1 MGDVRESGWG
11 NSSGGARR
19 EASGSGNRA
28 LFSVMLYSFARVS
41 AVLGMPSSPP
51 AARPA
56 APLPGW
62 WPLAPG
68 GRARRDGRAD
78 DEVPEASGAASGAN
92 NAASAASR
100 VQEDRTV
107 PRATDI
113 EYSVALGDDHDRGIA
128 ADRSPQVRFALRQ
141 GEQGRPLPA
150 GPAALGSPFLA
161 PRRPLPR
168 LAPPDGGRLL
178 LWRRI
183 DFGAETGSRLLQVQ
197 QGEGQPPV

>member
-1 MGDVRESGWG
+1 MPWPPGPPE
-11 NSSGGARR
+11 SSGQLPRVRRPTPGERGGFRR
-19 EASGSGNRA
+19 EQRGVGREAC
-28 LFSVMLYSFARVS
+28 
-41 AVLGMPSSPP
+41 
-51 AARPA
+51 
-56 APLPGW
+56 
-62 WPLAPG
+62 PG
-68 GRARRDGRAD
+68 GDKIT
-78 DEVPEASGAASGAN
+78 EAPASN
-92 NAASAASR
+92 
-100 VQEDRTV
+100 RTV

-113 EYSVALGDDHDRGIA
+113 EYSVALGDDHDGGIA

-141 GEQGRPLPA
+141 GKQGRPLPA